1 MRLLQKVVLIVVMVL
16 VSGCMFQPPPP
27 FELKPVTPDLAIT
40 PSQKRLLKIAVVV
53 PDPMPYTVFYKGEG
67 TYSRDSTAEARNRG
81 LLLERDLSRISSET
95 FSQVFSQ
102 VVVLR
107 DLPQPG
113 QYDAVVNLDIG
124 QVLMK
129 EKVVLTGETCDLT
142 ASWSMSVLN
151 NKNQEIFTK
160 QGISP
165 VHNFPWSVINP
176 SATLT
181 RGVNEHLS
189 VILSELAKEWGTM
202 LYTMKIPT

>member
-1 MRLLQKVVLIVVMVL
+1 MRRLQQMVLIGVLVL

-27 FELKPVTPDLAIT
+27 FELKPVMPDLAIA

-53 PDPMPYTVFYKGEG
+53 QDPMPYTMFYQGEG
-67 TYSRDSTAEARNRG
+67 SYSRDSTAEARNRG

-113 QYDAVVNLDIG
+113 QYDAVVNLNIG
-124 QVLMK
+124 QVLLK
-129 EKVVLTGETCDLT
+129 EKVVLTGETCNLT
-142 ASWSMSVLN
+142 ASWSMSVLD
-151 NKNQEIFTK
+151 NKNQEIFNK
-160 QGISP
+160 QGTSP
-165 VHNFPWSVINP
+165 VHNFAWSTMNP

-181 RGVNEHLS
+181 LGVNEHLS
-189 VILSELAKEWGTM
+189 VILGELAKEWGMT
-202 LYTMKIPT
+202 LYTLKIPT